1 MTGAELIQLRIIKIH
16 YHLDK
21 YLKAISFEMNDGTRS
36 PQYGN
41 AQELTQYF
49 EIPLDKDISKI
60 IVRQSDQ
67 SIRGLSLVDIQENTI
82 IDIQGMQ
89 NSHFNE
95 RNTTMELSQGE
106 RLVGIKA
113 GVDNWNEVA
122 QLQFMTLNCHNQ
134 SHE

>member
-1 MTGAELIQLRIIKIH
+1 MDSIKVENRLASQLRDDILNTLKFSNKFGVADNRVKQVFAQFPTEQSIAEMTGAELINLRITKIF

-49 EIPLDKDISKI
+49 EIPHDKDISKI

-67 SIRGLSLVDIQENTI
+67 SIRGLSLIDANETTI
-82 IDIQGMQ
+82 IDI
-89 NSHFNE
+89 
-95 RNTTMELSQGE
+95 
-106 RLVGIKA
+106 
-113 GVDNWNEVA
+113 
-122 QLQFMTLNCHNQ
+122 
-134 SHE
+134 

>member
-1 MTGAELIQLRIIKIH
+1 MTGAELINLRITKIF

-49 EIPLDKDISKI
+49 EIPHDKDISKI

-67 SIRGLSLVDIQENTI
+67 SIRGLSLIDANETTI
-82 IDIQGMQ
+82 IDI
-89 NSHFNE
+89 
-95 RNTTMELSQGE
+95 
-106 RLVGIKA
+106 
-113 GVDNWNEVA
+113 
-122 QLQFMTLNCHNQ
+122 
-134 SHE
+134 